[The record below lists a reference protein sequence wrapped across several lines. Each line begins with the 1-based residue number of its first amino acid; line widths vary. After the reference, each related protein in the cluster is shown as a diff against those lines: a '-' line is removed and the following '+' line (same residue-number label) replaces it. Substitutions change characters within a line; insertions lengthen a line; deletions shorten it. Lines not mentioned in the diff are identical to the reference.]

1 MLQISS
7 LGMIPNF
14 VAQDVIYAICPEIE
28 HAIEQL
34 TSVEGMVYFTAA
46 LFVLFM
52 CFYQHVHNHV
62 MYCMYIVA
70 LGPD

>member
-7 LGMIPNF
+7 LGMISNF
-14 VAQDVIYAICPEIE
+14 VEQDVIFAIYHEIE
-28 HAIEQL
+28 HATEQL

-52 CFYQHVHNHV
+52 CLYQHA
-62 MYCMYIVA
+62 C
-70 LGPD
+70 L